1 MNVPID
7 NDTVRRKRSETLA
20 WEAVTNMIA
29 IHDQQRG
36 LREAEYDRLHN
47 HCVALATDLAS
58 ARNARAMMATQLD
71 DEVAR
76 LPERRARIELLESA
90 LTNVHAL
97 LTNASGG
104 VVNVGAMLGVLGAA
118 MKEKP

>member
-1 MNVPID
+1 MINPFD
-7 NDTVRRKRSETLA
+7 NDAVRRKRSQTLA

-36 LREAEYDRLHN
+36 LREAEYDRLQA
-47 HCVALATDLAS
+47 HCVALATERDE
-58 ARNARAMMATQLD
+58 ARTARYMMADQLD
-71 DEVAR
+71 EEVAR
-76 LPERRARIELLESA
+76 LPERRARCEELEAA

-104 VVNVGAMLGVLGAA
+104 VVNVGAMLGVLDAA
-118 MKEKP
+118 MKGKP